1 MLNAKQATVK
11 YSEGG
16 MGKTTMPL
24 GKMFALAFMAGM
36 FISFAGVASSV
47 AATTVEKCITWKV
60 NSSINIPGRTCNG
73 NIK

>member
-36 FISFAGVASSV
+36 FHLQ
-47 AATTVEKCITWKV
+47 ELHHQLLQQQ
-60 NSSINIPGRTCNG
+60 
-73 NIK
+73 

>member
-24 GKMFALAFMAGM
+24 GKMFALAFMAGIL
-36 FISFAGVASSV
+36 FHLQ
-47 AATTVEKCITWKV
+47 ELHH
-60 NSSINIPGRTCNG
+60 RLLQQQ
-73 NIK
+73 

>member
-24 GKMFALAFMAGM
+24 GKMFALA
-36 FISFAGVASSV
+36 IYESV
-47 AATTVEKCITWKV
+47 KV
-60 NSSINIPGRTCNG
+60 FL
-73 NIK
+73 

>member
-24 GKMFALAFMAGM
+24 GKMFALHLWQVCLFHLQ
-36 FISFAGVASSV
+36 
-47 AATTVEKCITWKV
+47 ELHH
-60 NSSINIPGRTCNG
+60 RLLQQQ
-73 NIK
+73 

>member
-24 GKMFALAFMAGM
+24 GKMFALAFMGQVCL
-36 FISFAGVASSV
+36 FHLQ
-47 AATTVEKCITWKV
+47 ELHH
-60 NSSINIPGRTCNG
+60 RLLQQQ
-73 NIK
+73 

>member
-36 FISFAGVASSV
+36 FICRSCIIGCCNNSR
-47 AATTVEKCITWKV
+47 KCITWKV
-60 NSSINIPGRTCNG
+60 NSSINIPGMTCNG